1 MEDWAMRSNV
11 ILSNTIRL
19 IVAAAVAGAGVA
31 VAAQDMGSLKGLAGG
46 LDPSKLTP
54 ASAGNAAGIV
64 EYCMKNNFLGGDA
77 AGIKDQLM
85 GKVDAGGENEKTDYA
100 AGAKGMLKTSNGGNV
115 DLGKVGSMKQSVTKK
130 ACASVLEHAKSL
142 L

>member
-64 EYCMKNNFLGGDA
+64 EYCMKNNFLGADA
-77 AGIKDQLM
+77 AG
-85 GKVDAGGENEKTDYA
+85 V
-100 AGAKGMLKTSNGGNV
+100 KGMLKTSNGGNV